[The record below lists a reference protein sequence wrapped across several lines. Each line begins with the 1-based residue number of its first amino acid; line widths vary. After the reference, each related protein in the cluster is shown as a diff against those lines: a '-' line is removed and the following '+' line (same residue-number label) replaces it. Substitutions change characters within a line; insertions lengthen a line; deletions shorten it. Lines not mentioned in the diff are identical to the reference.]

1 MESSVVMNR
10 DKESLQIICRKM
22 KDAEEPEPTW
32 AKLLKGIVLPGWYDE
47 DGEKVTSAVIV
58 RGADP
63 GDSGEKGDRLTD
75 VQRIAMASF
84 RRAAETRGMV
94 RDGAFAGV
102 DAESWRNEFYKMHVS
117 DSTGAK
123 KVAFQRVRKQLLE
136 KLMIRTDK
144 DDPNIYF
151 PEGVDA
157 NIDEM
162 LFVQKLTGD
171 SD

>member
-58 RGADP
+58 RGTDP

-94 RDGAFAGV
+94 RDGAFAGGCG
-102 DAESWRNEFYKMHVS
+102 WRADSTRCVS
-117 DSTGAK
+117 DSTGRM
-123 KVAFQRVRKQLLE
+123 AFKGCGSSF
-136 KLMIRTDK
+136 K
-144 DDPNIYF
+144 
-151 PEGVDA
+151 
-157 NIDEM
+157 
-162 LFVQKLTGD
+162 
-171 SD
+171 SS